1 MEALIFLL
9 LIIVGISSIVYFM
22 RKTSSVTKARLE
34 RKEKQIQKVRWDR
47 AEKLA
52 TAGSARLSDKDEVW
66 RTRRNRVSLASDSAN
81 KTVGTRYFKYAP
93 DEEPTYD
100 GYSRSDR
107 HHITPARISRERHLD
122 DIVLPGDEPK
132 RARAEKT
139 SQPRLTP

>member
-1 MEALIFLL
+1 MEALLFLL
-9 LIIVGISSIVYFM
+9 LIIVGISTIVYFM

-34 RKEKQIQKVRWDR
+34 RKEEQILKARWQR
-47 AEKLA
+47 AETLA

-66 RTRRNRVSLASDSAN
+66 RARRNRVSLASDSAN

-107 HHITPARISRERHLD
+107 HHITPARIGRERHLD
-122 DIVLPGDEPK
+122 DIVLPGQEPRK
-132 RARAEKT
+132 PQSPSRA
-139 SQPRLTP
+139 Q

>member
-1 MEALIFLL
+1 MEALLFLL
-9 LIIVGISSIVYFM
+9 LIIVGISTIVYFM
-22 RKTSSVTKARLE
+22 RKTSSVTKARLA
-34 RKEKQIQKVRWDR
+34 RKEKHIEKVRWDR

-66 RTRRNRVSLASDSAN
+66 RTRRNRVSLATDSAN

-93 DEEPTYD
+93 DAEPTYD
-100 GYSRSDR
+100 GYCRSDR
-107 HHITPARISRERHLD
+107 HHIKPARISPERHLD

-132 RARAEKT
+132 RVRAEKT